1 MRGDGQSRCFADNE
15 GSSKRMAICPQS
27 NSARLRVDLSFIR
40 GSMRKWRRQKKRST
54 CFSAVI
60 SSFRWMT
67 RREMATERKHCN
79 LTRSRYLWIY
89 LPWLDAFVGISARG
103 EGSDGYPFQTSVFG
117 TKIQLTLQLITLARI
132 EGTAR
137 AEFKLIC
144 IWVKPGET
152 SYSC

>member
-1 MRGDGQSRCFADNE
+1 MGSRCFADNE
-15 GSSKRMAICPQS
+15 GSSERMAIRPQS
-27 NSARLRVDLSFIR
+27 APVQFRKTKSWFIVHSRLNEKMEMPEKELDLFFC
-40 GSMRKWRRQKKRST
+40 GV
-54 CFSAVI
+54 AVI
-60 SSFRWMT
+60 SSF
-67 RREMATERKHCN
+67 RREMATERKLSN

-89 LPWLDAFVGISARG
+89 LLWLDAFVGISARG

-137 AEFKLIC
+137 VDFKLIC
-144 IWVKPGET
+144 MWVKPGGT